1 MKMYNVKVN
10 GVLFKHK
17 SLTQWDRV
25 HINENPIGKVWK
37 GNKKSAEKLKALIND
52 IEKSP
57 NLIEVV
63 TVG

>member
-37 GNKKSAEKLKALIND
+37 GNKNLLKN
-52 IEKSP
+52 
-57 NLIEVV
+57 
-63 TVG
+63 